1 MRGWDIT
8 PAVCE
13 YLCAGN
19 KRTRYMKEKYM
30 TPAVEIEQQWM
41 EEAILQASGDYLR
54 DDYGYWIT
62 DEWGN

>member
-1 MRGWDIT
+1 
-8 PAVCE
+8 
-13 YLCAGN
+13 
-19 KRTRYMKEKYM
+19 MKEKYM

-41 EEAILQASGDYLR
+41 EEALLQASGDYLR

>member
-1 MRGWDIT
+1 
-8 PAVCE
+8 
-13 YLCAGN
+13 
-19 KRTRYMKEKYM
+19 MKEKYM

-41 EEAILQASGDYLR
+41 EEAILQGSGDFLR